1 MVEFFLQMQNFK
13 SIIGETI
20 LEELE
25 ARCWSRTDFANIL
38 GLHLVDVDKIIVG
51 HTKVTSEIANS
62 LAVATGTSVRFW
74 LNLASVAESL

>member
-1 MVEFFLQMQNFK
+1 MQNFK

-25 ARCWSRTDFANIL
+25 VRCWSRTDFANIL
-38 GLHLVDVDKIIVG
+38 GLHLVDVDKIIAG

-62 LAVATGTSVRFW
+62 LATAFGTSVKFW
-74 LNLASVAESL
+74 LNLANVAESL